1 MNPDTGKQRSTL
13 AEAAAPAWQ
22 PRTVADRVVVGPGER
37 PAGLNLLPVAG
48 ARRIMPPWPGTAGR
62 TGGLAM
68 ETRLIDPPRWYWL
81 AASLA
86 LLWMLFGVAAL
97 TMDVLMDEAAMA
109 ALTEG
114 QRQLYAERPQWLFA
128 VYALAIGSGLAG
140 AIGLLLRKAWAVPSL
155 VISLLAVLVQFGYT
169 FGVLDPIAKLGSAAA
184 AVPFPLAIIV
194 AGMLVL
200 WLGLHARRRGWLG

>member
-1 MNPDTGKQRSTL
+1 MIPETGRQR
-13 AEAAAPAWQ
+13 AIPGRIPASARQ
-22 PRTVADRVVVGPGER
+22 PATVADRGV
-37 PAGLNLLPVAG
+37 AGSGDDSGGVQPVAG
-48 ARRIMPPWPGTAGR
+48 RRRQVHHAAVAINRRPQGEH
-62 TGGLAM
+62 AM
-68 ETRLIDPPRWYWL
+68 HTRLIDPPRWYWL

-97 TMDVLMDEAAMA
+97 TMDILMDEAAMA
-109 ALTEG
+109 ALTDG

-128 VYALAIGSGLAG
+128 VYAVAIGSGLIG
-140 AIGLLLRKAWAVPSL
+140 AIGLLLRKAWAVPIL
-155 VISLLAVLVQFGYT
+155 MISLLAVLVQFGYT
-169 FGVLDPIAKLGSAAA
+169 FAVMDPIAKLGSAAA